1 MRTRLAL
8 LALTLVSIQGC
19 RRAVSGDDWLF
30 RVQEETVTVE
40 DAGLY
45 WESLDPEVRLGFMSG
60 TNPVGDFILAYTRR
74 ILVEHEM
81 DRLDIL
87 ALPSIGYRAEAWNRL
102 QASRSVDAA
111 IREAALQGVSD
122 EEIEFYLDHLGFT
135 VWYSTA
141 YPGTGVTTA
150 SPAAVLSEMPPAIGG
165 ILAQLSP
172 GQSAECPDGRIL
184 TLDSIL
190 GTDPALV
197 AAMLEDSASTISFGR
212 NRIAQQRAAATLD
225 SMRTASLA
233 EAAPVFD
240 EQAISAFA
248 EMVAA
253 GVYPA
258 STDTIV
264 TSSAGAWT
272 AARMV
277 EEIRVEGM
285 NGPVQ
290 PTDTTWL
297 KAFSEV
303 LIPRRALAERLEA
316 LDPEAFS
323 ALAAETEGYRMRLA
337 ADTLYRMFVTDSLEV
352 TAAMLDSAY
361 AASAPMLAERRSI
374 LCIVLRDTSEVAA
387 FRLSTTGDGA
397 RDFLSEGSYAPFPP
411 LAASPEDPALTRPL
425 LVEEVPA
432 GLGEAVFST
441 DDETQWFGPAPYA
454 PMEAW
459 IAVRLDSIHPA
470 RQATLEEAAQRIED
484 EIRASRGQILFEE
497 WMRSVEVRY
506 GLDINEDVLDRLPT
520 DPSEWAGL

>member
-1 MRTRLAL
+1 MRTRLAV

-30 RVQEETVTVE
+30 LVHGDTVTVE

-45 WESLDPEVRLGFMSG
+45 WEILDPEVQMGFMSG
-60 TNPVGDFILAYTRR
+60 TNPVGDFVLAYTRR

-81 DRLDIL
+81 GRLDIL
-87 ALPSIGYRAEAWNRL
+87 ALPSIAYRTEAWNRL

-111 IREAALQGVSD
+111 IREASLQGVSD
-122 EEIEFYLDHLGFT
+122 EEIEFYLDHLGST
-135 VWYSTA
+135 VWYSTR
-141 YPGTGVTTA
+141 YPGSAVTT
-150 SPAAVLSEMPPAIGG
+150 SQTAVLSEMPPAIGG

-197 AAMLEDSASTISFGR
+197 TAMLEDSASTISFGR

-225 SMRTASLA
+225 SLRAVSIA
-233 EAAPVFD
+233 EASPVFY
-240 EQAISAFA
+240 EQAFSAFA
-248 EMVAA
+248 EMVAG
-253 GVYPA
+253 GVSPS
-258 STDTIV
+258 STDTLF
-264 TSSAGAWT
+264 TSSAGVWT

-277 EEIRVEGM
+277 QQIRVARLQ
-285 NGPVQ
+285 GPVR
-290 PTDTTWL
+290 PSDTTWRR
-297 KAFSEV
+297 AFSEV
-303 LIPRRALAERLEA
+303 LIPRRALAGRLEA

-337 ADTLYRMFVTDSLEV
+337 ADTLYRTFVPDSLEV

-361 AASAPMLAERRSI
+361 AASAPMLPERRSV
-374 LCIVLRDTSEVAA
+374 LCVVLRDTSEVEA
-387 FRLSTTGDGA
+387 FRRSMTADGA
-397 RDFLSEGSYAPFPP
+397 RGFLSEGSYAPFPP
-411 LAASPEDPALTRPL
+411 LAASPDDPALTRPL

-441 DDETQWFGPAPYA
+441 EDETRWFGPVPYA

-470 RQATLEEAAQRIED
+470 RQATPEEASLQIEG
-484 EIRASRGQILFEE
+484 EIRAARSQILFEE
-497 WMRSVEVRY
+497 WMRSIEVRY
-506 GLDINEDVLDRLPT
+506 GLDINEDVLDRLPA
-520 DPSEWAGL
+520 DPSEWSGL